1 MHNVSPKFAKTENP
15 HTIHFKIHSKL
26 HHTIHLTIHL
36 NTRAILRWEFAARL
50 KPGVKLYLHTS
61 GDTHESNAIH
71 NQQGTIYR
79 GFGCTTRNMQERH
92 LCGI

>member
-1 MHNVSPKFAKTENP
+1 MHNVSPKIAKTANP

-71 NQQGTIYR
+71 NQQGTIYH

-92 LCGI
+92 LYGI